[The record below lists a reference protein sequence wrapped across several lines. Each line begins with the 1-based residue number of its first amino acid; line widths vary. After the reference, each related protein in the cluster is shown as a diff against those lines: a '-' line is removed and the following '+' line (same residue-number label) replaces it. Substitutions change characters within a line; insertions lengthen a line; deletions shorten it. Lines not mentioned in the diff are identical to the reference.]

1 MRQDRLSDRKPHRMR
16 HEEAGVNML
25 AQFGRLTTVAFVV
38 STLAACTALPG
49 GSVSPGAE
57 NGAGA
62 SAGAA
67 ADASPPADGVTRAR
81 QGSPLSNLVRFGST
95 TAPELVPDIPQFA
108 PCPQVDVI
116 TGGAAIRNYAGAAS
130 NQNLRSQISI
140 ANLARECVVSR
151 DGQEFIITLGVEGR
165 ALLGPRGG
173 PGSYNAPLRIVL
185 RNNSETFEDR
195 RIQASA
201 TVEQGASSGTFTVVE
216 DNLRVPA
223 RVGSN
228 YIIEVGLVSGRR

>member
-1 MRQDRLSDRKPHRMR
+1 MRRDRISDREPHHLR

-49 GSVSPGAE
+49 GSGSPGAE
-57 NGAGA
+57 AGA
-62 SAGAA
+62 P
-67 ADASPPADGVTRAR
+67 SPDGVIRAEE
-81 QGSPLSNLVRFGST
+81 GTPLSKLVRFGST
-95 TAPELVPDIPQFA
+95 TAPGLVPDIPEFA

-116 TGGAAIRNYAGAAS
+116 SGGAAIRNYAGAES

-140 ANLARECVVSR
+140 ANLARECVVSA
-151 DGQEFIITLGVEGR
+151 DGQEFIITLGIEGR

-173 PGSYNAPLRIVL
+173 PRRYDAPLRIVL

-195 RIQASA
+195 RVQASA
-201 TVEQGASSGTFTVVE
+201 TVEQGASSGTFTLVE
-216 DNLRVPA
+216 DNLTVPA
-223 RVGSN
+223 QVGSN
-228 YIIEVGLVSGRR
+228 YIIEVGLVSGGR